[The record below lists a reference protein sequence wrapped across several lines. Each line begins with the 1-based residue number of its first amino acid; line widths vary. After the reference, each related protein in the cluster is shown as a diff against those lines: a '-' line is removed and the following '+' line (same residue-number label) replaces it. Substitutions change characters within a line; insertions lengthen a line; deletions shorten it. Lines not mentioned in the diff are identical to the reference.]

1 MKNQGDPVP
10 SHAHAANE
18 IDSREQDVA
27 RTVPSELADELRYA
41 PLGNLRGYAVS
52 KQGTALVQHLAHK
65 YPRVAQ
71 GSTGTKRTNK
81 PSKLEPNFHR
91 AIGAM
96 LAALLVARADEEAAG
111 WFRMSLDKDNFKR
124 PAPVAYRM
132 FTGVRSSWRDAGLV
146 EEHRGYPGSLAFGNP
161 GPANG
166 MMTRFRATSAL
177 LEICERQGVHPEDVT
192 DHFHLEFEMPDE
204 ILQLTKPA
212 RPTPNTP
219 ASLKLRDEVAELNAF
234 FADHSLEGANVQ
246 HVG

>member
-1 MKNQGDPVP
+1 
-10 SHAHAANE
+10 
-18 IDSREQDVA
+18 
-27 RTVPSELADELRYA
+27 
-41 PLGNLRGYAVS
+41 LRGYAVS